1 MASIRQ
7 IFLRRKAIDSIA
19 RMTRTLEM
27 ISSARYKAYSS
38 RWALTGAYRDAL
50 ARIAYLLATAQEP
63 LDHPLLKENS
73 SGRTAILAIGSRKG
87 LCGSYNSEIF
97 HLVEVHVRQAQ
108 ARGRQL
114 DIYVPRSRL
123 ESMLNFHGLTPAKV
137 YTDLDERPTDLQ
149 IRAIADDF
157 IDQYMSGNL
166 DSFGIIYKRF
176 YSASSQRAQTL
187 TILPLLDL
195 VDDLTTRSQV
205 IWPWDLTFEDFLMT
219 PSPDKIVE
227 SLARMLIQYS
237 IQSCFMDAV
246 LSEHLARMIAMRNA
260 TDNAEDM
267 IKQLTTDYNR
277 ARQTQITSELL
288 DIVSGMGALE

>member
-1 MASIRQ
+1 MGSIRQ

-50 ARIAYLLATAQEP
+50 ARIAYLLATAPKP
-63 LDHPLLKENS
+63 LSHPLLKENS
-73 SGRTAILAIGSRKG
+73 SGRAAILAIGSRKG
-87 LCGSYNSEIF
+87 LCGSYNTEIF
-97 HLVEVHVRQAQ
+97 HLVEVHIEQ
-108 ARGRQL
+108 ARARGKQL

-123 ESMLNFHGLTPAKV
+123 ESVLTFHGVTPTKV

-149 IRAIADDF
+149 IRTIADEF
-157 IDQYMSGNL
+157 IDQYMSGQI
-166 DSFGIIYKRF
+166 DSFGIVYKRF

-187 TILPLLDL
+187 TILPLPEL

-205 IWPWDLTFEDFLMT
+205 IWPWDLTFDDFLMT
-219 PSPDKIVE
+219 PSADRIVE
-227 SLARMLIQYS
+227 SLARMLILYS

>member
-38 RWALTGAYRDAL
+38 RWTLTGAYRDAL
-50 ARIAYLLATAQEP
+50 ARIAYLLATPEKP
-63 LDHPLLKENS
+63 LDHPLLRENS
-73 SGRTAILAIGSRKG
+73 SGRAAILAIGSRKG
-87 LCGSYNSEIF
+87 LCGAYNSEVY
-97 HLVEVHVRQAQ
+97 HLVEVHVQQAQ

-123 ESMLNFHGLTPAKV
+123 ESTMVFHGLTPTKV
-137 YTDLDERPTDLQ
+137 YTDLEERPTDLQ
-149 IRAIADDF
+149 IRSIADDF
-157 IDQYMSGNL
+157 IDQYMSGKL
-166 DSFGIIYKRF
+166 DYLGIVYKRF
-176 YSASSQRAQTL
+176 YSATSQRAQTL
-187 TILPLLDL
+187 TIMPLLDL
-195 VDDLTTRSQV
+195 VDDLTTRLHV
-205 IWPWDLTFEDFLMT
+205 IWPWDLTFENFYMT
-219 PSPDKIVE
+219 PSPDRMVE
-227 SLARMLIQYS
+227 GLARMLIYYS
-237 IQSCFMDAV
+237 IQSCFMDAI

>member
-50 ARIAYLLATAQEP
+50 ARIAYLLATPEKP

-73 SGRTAILAIGSRKG
+73 SGRVAILAIGSRKG
-87 LCGSYNSEIF
+87 LCGPYNSEVF
-97 HLVEVHVRQAQ
+97 HLVQVHVRHAQ
-108 ARGRQL
+108 ASGKQL

-123 ESMLNFHGLTPAKV
+123 ESTMVFHGLTPAKV

-149 IRAIADDF
+149 IRSIADDF
-157 IDQYMSGNL
+157 IDQYMSGKL
-166 DSFGIIYKRF
+166 DSLGIVFKRF
-176 YSASSQRAQTL
+176 YSATSQRAQTL
-187 TILPLLDL
+187 TIMPLLDL

-205 IWPWDLTFEDFLMT
+205 MWPWDLKFEDFYMT
-219 PSPDKIVE
+219 PSADRMVE
-227 SLARMLIQYS
+227 GLARMLIYYS

-277 ARQTQITSELL
+277 ARQNQITSELL

>member
-27 ISSARYKAYSS
+27 ISSARYKSYSS

-50 ARIAYLLATAQEP
+50 ARIAYLLATAPKP
-63 LDHPLLKENS
+63 LDHPLLKENT
-73 SGRTAILAIGSRKG
+73 SGRAAILAIGSRKG
-87 LCGSYNSEIF
+87 LCGAYNSEVF
-97 HLVEVHVRQAQ
+97 HLVEVHIQQAQ

-123 ESMLNFHGLTPAKV
+123 ESVLAFHGITPTKI

-149 IRAIADDF
+149 IRTIADEF
-157 IDQYMSGNL
+157 IDQYMSGQL
-166 DSFGIIYKRF
+166 DSFGIVYKRF

-187 TILPLLDL
+187 TILPLLEL
-195 VDDLTTRSQV
+195 VDDLATRSQV

-219 PSPDKIVE
+219 PSADRIVE

>member
-7 IFLRRKAIDSIA
+7 IFVRRKAIDSIA

-27 ISSARYKAYSS
+27 ISSARYKSYSGQ
-38 RWALTGAYRDAL
+38 WALTGAYRDAL
-50 ARIAYLLATAQEP
+50 ARIAYLLATSEKP
-63 LDHPLLKENS
+63 LDHPLLRENS
-73 SGRTAILAIGSRKG
+73 AGRSAILAIGSRKG
-87 LCGSYNSEIF
+87 LCGAYNSEVF
-97 HLVEVHVRQAQ
+97 HLVEIHVQNALLS
-108 ARGRQL
+108 GRQL
-114 DIYVPRSRL
+114 DLYVPRSRL
-123 ESMLNFHGLTPAKV
+123 ESIMTFHHMVPTQV
-137 YTDLDERPTDLQ
+137 YTDLDERPTDAQ

-157 IDQYMSGNL
+157 IDQYMAGKL
-166 DSFGIIYKRF
+166 DSFGIVYKRF

-187 TILPLLDL
+187 TILPLHEL

-205 IWPWDLTFEDFLMT
+205 IWPWDLRFEDFLMT
-219 PSPDKIVE
+219 PSADRIVE
-227 SLARMLIQYS
+227 SLARMLIYYS
-237 IQSCFMDAV
+237 IQSCFMDAA

>member
-50 ARIAYLLATAQEP
+50 ARIAYLLATAQKP
-63 LDHPLLKENS
+63 LEHPLLKDNS
-73 SGRTAILAIGSRKG
+73 SGRAAILAIGSRKG

-97 HLVEVHVRQAQ
+97 HLIEVHIQQAK
-108 ARGRQL
+108 ARGRHL
-114 DIYVPRSRL
+114 DIYVPRGRL
-123 ESMLNFHGLTPAKV
+123 ESTLAFHGLTPAKV

-149 IRAIADDF
+149 IRTIADDF
-157 IDQYMSGNL
+157 IDEYLSGKL
-166 DSFGIIYKRF
+166 DFFGIVYKRF
-176 YSASSQRAQTL
+176 YSASSQRTQTL
-187 TILPLLDL
+187 TIMPLLDL

-219 PSPDKIVE
+219 PSADRIVE
-227 SLARMLIQYS
+227 SLGRMLIQYS

>member
-1 MASIRQ
+1 MR
-7 IFLRRKAIDSIA
+7 
-19 RMTRTLEM
+19 
-27 ISSARYKAYSS
+27 
-38 RWALTGAYRDAL
+38 
-50 ARIAYLLATAQEP
+50 LLQ
-63 LDHPLLKENS
+63 
-73 SGRTAILAIGSRKG
+73 
-87 LCGSYNSEIF
+87 SEVF
-97 HLVEVHVRQAQ
+97 HLVEVHVEQAQ
-108 ARGRQL
+108 AQGKQL

-123 ESMLNFHGLTPAKV
+123 ESVLAFHGVTPTKV

-149 IRAIADDF
+149 IRTIADEF
-157 IDQYMSGNL
+157 IDQYMAGQI
-166 DSFGIIYKRF
+166 DSFGIVYKRF

-187 TILPLLDL
+187 TILPLPEL

-205 IWPWDLTFEDFLMT
+205 MWPWDLTFEDFLMT
-219 PSPDKIVE
+219 PSADRIVE
-227 SLARMLIQYS
+227 SLARMLILYS

>member
-1 MASIRQ
+1 MASTRQ
-7 IFLRRKAIDSIA
+7 IFLRRKAIDTIA

-50 ARIAYLLATAQEP
+50 ARIAYLLATAQKP
-63 LDHPLLKENS
+63 LHHPLLQANH
-73 SGRTAILAIGSRKG
+73 SGRAAVLALGSRKG
-87 LCGSYNSEIF
+87 LCGAYNSEVF
-97 HLVEVHVRQAQ
+97 HLVEVHIEEAQ
-108 ARGRQL
+108 KRGRQL
-114 DIYVPRSRL
+114 DIYMPRCRL
-123 ESMLNFHGLTPAKV
+123 ESVFAFHGITPTKV

-149 IRAIADDF
+149 IRTIADEF
-157 IDQYMSGNL
+157 IDQYMAGSI
-166 DSFGIIYKRF
+166 DSFSIVYKRF

-187 TILPLLDL
+187 TILPLLEL

-219 PSPDKIVE
+219 PSADQIVE

-237 IQSCFMDAV
+237 IQACFMDAV

-277 ARQTQITSELL
+277 ARQSQITSELL

>member
-50 ARIAYLLATAQEP
+50 ARIAYLLATPEKP
-63 LDHPLLKENS
+63 LDHPLLKENAA
-73 SGRTAILAIGSRKG
+73 GRMAILAIGSRKG
-87 LCGSYNSEIF
+87 LCGAYNSEIF
-97 HLVEVHVRQAQ
+97 HLVEVHLQHAQ
-108 ARGRQL
+108 ASGRQL
-114 DIYVPRSRL
+114 EIYVPQSRL
-123 ESMLNFHGLTPAKV
+123 ESMLRFHGVTPAKV
-137 YTDLDERPTDLQ
+137 YTDLDDRPTDRQ
-149 IRAIADDF
+149 IRSIADDF
-157 IDQYMSGNL
+157 IDQYRDGKL
-166 DSFGIIYKRF
+166 DSLGIVYKRF

-187 TILPLLDL
+187 TIMPLLEL

-205 IWPWDLTFEDFLMT
+205 IWPWELKFEDFLMT
-219 PSPDKIVE
+219 PPAHQIIE
-227 SLARMLIQYS
+227 GLARMLIYYS

-277 ARQTQITSELL
+277 ARQSQITSELL

>member
-27 ISSARYKAYSS
+27 ISSARYKAYSG

-50 ARIAYLLATAQEP
+50 ARIAYLLATAEKP
-63 LDHPLLKENS
+63 LDHPLLKENA
-73 SGRTAILAIGSRKG
+73 SGRTAILAIGSRKV

-97 HLVEVHVRQAQ
+97 HLLEVHVQQAQ

-114 DIYVPRSRL
+114 DLYVPRSRL
-123 ESMLNFHGLTPAKV
+123 ESVLAFHGLTPAKV

-157 IDQYMSGNL
+157 IDQYMSGKL
-166 DSFGIIYKRF
+166 DSFGIVYKRF

-187 TILPLLDL
+187 TIMPLHDL
-195 VDDLTTRSQV
+195 VDDLTTRSHV
-205 IWPWDLTFEDFLMT
+205 IWPWDLKFEDFYMT
-219 PSPDKIVE
+219 PPPDRIVE
-227 SLARMLIQYS
+227 GLARMLIQYS

>member
-50 ARIAYLLATAQEP
+50 ARIAYLLATPEKP

-73 SGRTAILAIGSRKG
+73 SGRVALLAIGSRKG
-87 LCGSYNSEIF
+87 LCGAYNSEVF
-97 HLVEVHVRQAQ
+97 HLVEVHLEQAQ
-108 ARGRQL
+108 ARGQQL

-123 ESMLNFHGLTPAKV
+123 ESAMTFHGLTPTKV
-137 YTDLDERPTDLQ
+137 YTDLDEMPSDPQ
-149 IRAIADDF
+149 ISTIAEEF
-157 IDQYMSGNL
+157 VAQYTAGEIDSLGILYM
-166 DSFGIIYKRF
+166 RF
-176 YSASSQRAQTL
+176 FSTSSQQAQTL
-187 TILPLLDL
+187 SILPLIDL
-195 VDDLTTRSQV
+195 VDDLTTRAHV
-205 IWPWDLTFEDFLMT
+205 IWPWDLSFEDFLLS
-219 PSPDKIVE
+219 PSADLIVE
-227 SLARMLIQYS
+227 GLARMLVHYS
-237 IQSCFMDAV
+237 IRSCFLDAV

-267 IKQLTTDYNR
+267 IKQLTQDYNR